1 MKKSLSVIFLFFLM
15 LMAWF
20 NVGTKANSE
29 TYLRN
34 YKTIKLAKG
43 SFLKAISLHD
53 ISSATTKV
61 TDIHYFLNP
70 ADVFIGES
78 NVIPQNSVF
87 LGEVDEII
95 EAVEGINASMKIKI
109 YKVITP
115 DKDEY
120 TLDANII
127 RNGSIRI
134 GGDLTDVAYYAK
146 MPHYAGTWENG
157 VLQYVPTSI
166 REMGRPAFIRAG
178 DEVTIIINSDQSLY
192 KPLQ

>member
-1 MKKSLSVIFLFFLM
+1 MKKHLFAIIVFISLFLIGFGIISKSN
-15 LMAWF
+15 A
-20 NVGTKANSE
+20 E
-29 TYLRN
+29 TYMRN

-61 TDIHYFLNP
+61 SDIHYFLNP

-87 LGEVDEII
+87 LGEVEEIV
-95 EAVEGINASMKIKI
+95 EAVEGINASMIIKI

-120 TLDANII
+120 TLDANLI

-134 GGDLTDVAYYAK
+134 GGDLTEVAYYTK
-146 MPHYAGTWENG
+146 MPHYAGTWKYG
-157 VLQYVPTSI
+157 ALQYVPTTI

-192 KPLQ
+192 KPVQ